1 MIYADHAATTALSPG
16 AFEAMKPWL
25 QEQYGNPSTLY
36 RLAREPRKAID
47 HAREVI
53 ADAIGALPEEIFF
66 TSGGTESNNWAIK
79 GTAIRNADKKG
90 EIVTSCIEHHAVL
103 NPCAFLERLGY
114 RIDYLPVNNE
124 GVVYPA
130 TLVDIF
136 QVPPTLV
143 SVMLANNEIGSI
155 QPIRRLA
162 DIAHGFGSLMHTD
175 AVQAVGHI
183 PIDVNQL
190 GVDMLSASAHKFNG
204 PKGVGFLYVR
214 KGIELEP
221 LMHGGAQEV
230 HMRAGTENVAG
241 IVGMAAALEEHINNL
256 EAEASYLNNL
266 SSMLLCLLR
275 DSGLQFRTNGSDNRI
290 PGSMSLSFKHLEG
303 EMLLHRLDLMGTAI
317 ATGSA
322 CDSVT
327 TVLSHVIRAI
337 HVPEEYAYGTVRIT
351 LGMDNTADQIK
362 TMAEQIIQI
371 VDKQVQREQ
380 QFRKRMLKEDDY
392 ADNDDQSTI

>member
-1 MIYADHAATTALSPG
+1 MIYADHAATTALCPG
-16 AFEAMKPWL
+16 AYEAMKPWL
-25 QEQYGNPSTLY
+25 QDQYGNPSTLY

-53 ADAIGALPEEIFF
+53 AAAIGALPEEIFL

-79 GTAIRNADKKG
+79 GTAFRNGYKKG

-114 RIDYLPVNNE
+114 KVDYLPVDPE

-136 QVPPTLV
+136 QVPPVLV
-143 SVMLANNEIGSI
+143 SVMLANNEIGSV
-155 QPIRRLA
+155 QPIDILA
-162 DIAHGFGSLMHTD
+162 NVAHGFGALMHTD
-175 AVQAVGHI
+175 AVQAVGHV
-183 PIDVNQL
+183 PINVNQL

-204 PKGVGFLYVR
+204 PKGVGFLFVR
-214 KGIELEP
+214 KGVKLEP
-221 LMHGGAQEV
+221 LMHGGAQET

-256 EAEASYLNNL
+256 EAETRYLNNL
-266 SSMLLCLLR
+266 SKMFVDTLSSSNLDYRL
-275 DSGLQFRTNGSDNRI
+275 NGSKNRI
-290 PGSMSLSFKHLEG
+290 PGSVSVSFKGVEG
-303 EMLLHRLDLMGTAI
+303 EMLLHRLDLMGTAV

-322 CDSVT
+322 CDSVN

-337 HVPEEYAYGTVRIT
+337 KVPDEYAYGTIRIT
-351 LGMDNTADQIK
+351 LGMDNTPEQVKMIV
-362 TMAEQIIQI
+362 EQIQKII
-371 VDKQVQREQ
+371 GKE
-380 QFRKRMLKEDDY
+380 KR
-392 ADNDDQSTI
+392 